1 VSPTAIILLV
11 LLASI
16 GISLGL
22 AALIVRRGR
31 AQADKA
37 LADVVGRQ
45 RSVAATALGRTDPQG
60 RGNLL
65 STGTL
70 VLAAEEVAFAQWRPL
85 RVLRIPRRSIVKVD
99 TTREHLGK
107 TMRSDLLRITWDE
120 DGIDQQVAFF
130 IRDLDPWLADLGGR
144 RAEPPA
150 S

>member
-1 VSPTAIILLV
+1 MSPTTVILLV

-31 AQADKA
+31 TRAERA
-37 LADVVGRQ
+37 LAEVTDRT
-45 RSVAATALGRTDPQG
+45 RTIAATGLGRTNPEG
-60 RGNLL
+60 TGNLL

-70 VLAAEEVAFAQWRPL
+70 VLAADELAFAQWRPQ
-85 RVLRIPRRSIVKVD
+85 RTLRIPRRSIVRVD

-107 TMRSDLLRITWDE
+107 TMRTDVLRVTWREGDADE
-120 DGIDQQVAFF
+120 VVAFF
-130 IRDLDPWLADLGGR
+130 LRDLDPWLRDLGGR
-144 RAEPPA
+144 P

>member
-1 VSPTAIILLV
+1 MSPTAIILLV